1 MISSRFSLS
10 SSTLKIVAVVLM
22 TIDHVGLLFFP
33 EDPTWRMI
41 GRLSFPLF
49 ALLIAEGYRRTSNA
63 PSYARRLFL
72 FALISQIPYA
82 LVIYASGVQ
91 KVTLN
96 IFFTLFAGLVAL
108 VALRRLPTFYSLPF
122 ILCILFLVE
131 LLHFDYGMYGV
142 LTILASYVFL
152 NERKL
157 GSVLLFILPFAYT
170 LAQAWLGVFSI
181 QFLAIFSIPIV
192 LAYNGNRGKT
202 LPRYFFYAFYPAHI
216 VVLWCIWI
224 FAF

>member
-22 TIDHVGLLFFP
+22 AIDHIGLLFFP
-33 EDPTWRMI
+33 EDPTWRII

-63 PSYARRLFL
+63 SSYARRLFL
-72 FALISQIPYA
+72 FALISQIPFA

-91 KVTLN
+91 EVSLN
-96 IFFTLFAGLVAL
+96 IYFTLFAGLVAL
-108 VALRRLPTFYSLPF
+108 VALRRLPPIYSLPF
-122 ILCILFLVE
+122 ILCILLLSE
-131 LLHFDYGMYGV
+131 LLRFDYGMYGV

-152 NERKL
+152 TERKM
-157 GSVLLFILPFAYT
+157 GSILLFLLPLAYT
-170 LAQAWLGVFSI
+170 FAHAGFGILSI
-181 QFLAIFSIPIV
+181 QFFAIFSIPLV

-202 LPRYFFYAFYPAHI
+202 LPRYVFYAFYPAHLL
-216 VVLWCIWI
+216 VLWCIWI